1 MNQVE
6 LHPLFNQE
14 ALIRTHRRLGIA
26 TQAWSPLGAVL
37 IYDAASPEK
46 ARHVPADPVI
56 TELAARYGKSPAQI
70 ILRWHVQRDVAVI
83 PKSVH
88 PERMREN
95 IAIFD
100 FSLAEE
106 DGNSASGC
114 RNPGRARPG
123 ACRKKYL
130 SCGSRP
136 IGAA

>member
-1 MNQVE
+1 MT
-6 LHPLFNQE
+6 PLP
-14 ALIRTHRRLGIA
+14 RKR
-26 TQAWSPLGAVL
+26 P
-37 IYDAASPEK
+37 
-46 ARHVPADPVI
+46 RHVLADPVI

-106 DGNSASGC
+106 DMAAIQRLDAGIRGALDPELVE
-114 RNPGRARPG
+114 RNTYPVEVAP
-123 ACRKKYL
+123 
-130 SCGSRP
+130 
-136 IGAA
+136 

>member
-1 MNQVE
+1 M
-6 LHPLFNQE
+6 
-14 ALIRTHRRLGIA
+14 
-26 TQAWSPLGAVL
+26 L

-46 ARHVPADPVI
+46 ARHVLADPVI

-106 DGNSASGC
+106 DMAAIQRLDAGIRGALDRSLSKEIPILWKSPPRCGV
-114 RNPGRARPG
+114 RNAEPRGTGWTEWNPDRDAAARSM
-123 ACRKKYL
+123 R
-130 SCGSRP
+130 GSLT
-136 IGAA
+136 